1 MVTAVPQ
8 PGYHFN
14 QWAEINSAGNS
25 LKLTIDGDQTL
36 TPAFAKSPPNSPQ
49 PGDVLLS
56 AIYDAGQT
64 RVSVIN
70 LEIIR
75 RDGIDLRGWR
85 LTDNDTKTATDEGSF
100 IFSDHSALAF
110 LPVGT
115 QVRLILTNTTQIA
128 DDLDNRDSQITL
140 YMGNGNLDGTADPG
154 FNLGTNDN
162 LVLLAPAST
171 EQLNDEQSIAM
182 LQFGQPDSLSNYT
195 EFLADGVME
204 LYQPSFNVP

>member
-25 LKLTIDGDQTL
+25 LKLTINGDQTL
-36 TPAFAKSPPNSPQ
+36 TPTFAKSPPNNSQ

-56 AIYDAGQT
+56 TIYDTGQT
-64 RVSVIN
+64 EIIEIK
-70 LEIIR
+70 LEIVR
-75 RDGIDLRGWR
+75 RDGVDLRGWR
-85 LTDNDTKTATDEGSF
+85 LTDNDTKTATDEGSL
-100 IFSDHSALAF
+100 IISDHPALAS
-110 LPVGT
+110 LPTGS
-115 QVRLILTNTTQIA
+115 QLRLILTNPAQTT
-128 DDLDNRDSQITL
+128 DDLDISDGQITL
-140 YMGNGNLDGTADPG
+140 YLGNGNLDGTADPG